1 MGKCIEDTMIVDRNP
16 DRNEQFVK
24 EFHAALDGIRRM
36 ESGLGDIEIA
46 KDDSLPSMGGMEWG
60 TRRRVDDASGL
71 EMIDFL
77 SVSNGDGIRVRITP
91 IGDAPTHWHV
101 IVSIKGYNTDVTA
114 VHTSAGAALG
124 FIRGVIL
131 GQHIRADMA
140 NSDFPKSWGFGVANE
155 FGLIQFNQVKY
166 DERKE

>member
-1 MGKCIEDTMIVDRNP
+1 MIVDRNP
-16 DRNEQFVK
+16 NRNEQFVK

-36 ESGLGDIEIA
+36 ESGLGDLEIA

-71 EMIDFL
+71 EMINFL
-77 SVSNGDGIRVRITP
+77 SGANGNGIRFSITP
-91 IGDAPTHWHV
+91 IGDTSTYWHV
-101 IVSIKGYNTDVTA
+101 GVYIEGYNTGVTA

-140 NSDFPKSWGFGVANE
+140 NADFLKSRGFGVANE
-155 FGLIQFNQVKY
+155 FGLIPFNQVNY
-166 DERKE
+166 GERKESI